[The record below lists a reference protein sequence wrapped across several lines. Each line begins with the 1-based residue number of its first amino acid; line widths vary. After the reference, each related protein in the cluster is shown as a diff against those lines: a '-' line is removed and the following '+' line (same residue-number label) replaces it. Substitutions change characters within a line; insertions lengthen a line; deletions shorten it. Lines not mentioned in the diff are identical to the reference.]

1 MPKIPS
7 NAPVK
12 NAEIVRSSKSEL
24 AEKVP
29 TVEELNGWITSKA
42 ASELLDVPQTS
53 INNLAYSGDIKAVRI
68 ASIFLFDRVSV
79 QNYAPKLKEQQK
91 IKEAKRNQKD
101 LKSHKKEIMAAFRAE
116 VDKAIENGKLPDMNA
131 LKEKFGLE

>member
-1 MPKIPS
+1 MARTS
-7 NAPVK
+7 TNTTVENTENTRSVK
-12 NAEIVRSSKSEL
+12 SDL

-42 ASELLDVPQTS
+42 ASDLLGIPQTS

-68 ASIFLFDRVSV
+68 ASIFLFEQTSV
-79 QNYAPKLKEQQK
+79 QAYAPKLKEIQAA
-91 IKEAKRNQKD
+91 KEVKKNQKD
-101 LKSHKKEIMAAFRAE
+101 LKSHKKEIMAAFKAE
-116 VDKAIENGKLPDMNA
+116 VEKAIENGKLPDMNA